1 MRMVSLVSTPV
12 SAPAARPL
20 PERSWLLTQAGAA
33 KPATA
38 LTRTVSERALQDM
51 IDGKLTPQQADR
63 LIRAAVTTD
72 GVLVKLLGALKWG
85 AIASLPFL
93 LTGDS
98 NPRVAQ
104 SQKLTDL
111 LHRGDLHGFFGF
123 VKALAGHDGAK
134 AKGIEAIATLTA
146 NLLAAGKPHSASR
159 VLQQVI
165 GALNKEGLVNLGNG
179 NSTDL
184 ALEAV
189 MAAYR
194 RQHQAQPLLGPPT
207 PKVAQAQAQP
217 KTQAA
222 AVTVEHVLNHFTA
235 RVPGNQQAT
244 YNDVLIQMMK
254 ARGIDIASPHEVA
267 KWVTKLFHSEKLK
280 LVLQRHVDAAL
291 AAKAPLPAPSRQQ
304 LIDQV
309 ASSPAAAGTRNG
321 PKFEVWRDAIK
332 NKLDHSGVSNSMQTV
347 RFFNRLA
354 PQGVIAA
361 DSQIWRA
368 IRAEAH
374 KRLDQRMATSQT
386 PAGFTAPRRG
396 STPDFSRLK
405 DTGIKVEKTVPAA
418 NTRSPEEIEAD
429 WRILG
434 DSSEAGGQLV
444 REAARE
450 GWSENEVLDYI
461 RSHPDQNLNQVLA
474 ALRDGALGVGGG
486 APPGGIRS
494 GVTASA
500 GAPDGKAVSGAPSPP
515 RKPSAEAV
523 LKRQAE
529 IYKKIRDNDLTG
541 EYITVQV
548 EGKTVD
554 AAALDRELVSSSGKA
569 TGFTARDMIKIA
581 GSLKGATINIKLHSR
596 AISIIQRHPQLE
608 GSNKLTV
615 YPDLKTVYF
624 INLKVNQT
632 SSKPGFGTAL
642 RLQQLVASEKLGMR
656 GATLTAARSKDYPT
670 GYFTWPKFGFDAE
683 LPNAVKPALT
693 EYLLANPDVAK
704 KLGLK
709 PDALPTHLMLS
720 ELLFNADGSD
730 HLALQAWWKA
740 KGTGTEMGINFSGPS
755 GARFHKMAGDLGWLL
770 KP

>member
-1 MRMVSLVSTPV
+1 MRMVSLVSTPL
-12 SAPAARPL
+12 SAPTAPPL
-20 PERSWLLTQAGAA
+20 PERSWLVAQAGTA

-72 GVLVKLLGALKWG
+72 GVLVKLLGTLKWG

-93 LTGDS
+93 LTGDAD
-98 NPRVAQ
+98 PRVLQ
-104 SQKLTDL
+104 SKHLTGVL
-111 LHRGDLHGFFGF
+111 QCGDLNGFFDGM
-123 VKALAGHDGAK
+123 KALAHLDSAK
-134 AKGIEAIATLTA
+134 IKGIEAIATLTA

-165 GALNKEGLVNLGNG
+165 GALNKQGLVNLGSG
-179 NSTDL
+179 NATDL
-184 ALEAV
+184 AIEAV

-194 RQHQAQPLLGPPT
+194 RQHPARPVLGPPI
-207 PKVAQAQAQP
+207 PKAAQAQP
-217 KTQAA
+217 KTQAP
-222 AVTVEHVLNHFTA
+222 AVTVEQVLNHFTA
-235 RVPGNQQAT
+235 RVPRDQQAT
-244 YNDVLIQMMK
+244 YNAVLTKMMK

-267 KWVTKLFHSEKLK
+267 KWVTNLFHSEKLK
-280 LVLQRHVDAAL
+280 LVFQRHVDAVL
-291 AAKAPLPAPSRQQ
+291 SAKAPLPAPPRQQ

-321 PKFEVWRDAIK
+321 PRFEAWRDAIRK
-332 NKLDHSGVSNSMQTV
+332 KLDHSGVSNSTQTY
-347 RFFNRLA
+347 RFFSTLA
-354 PQGVIAA
+354 PRGVISP

-368 IRAEAH
+368 ISADAH
-374 KRLDQRMATSQT
+374 KRLDQRTAKSQT
-386 PAGFTAPRRG
+386 PHGLTAPTNG
-396 STPDFSRLK
+396 PTPDFSTLQE
-405 DTGIKVEKTVPAA
+405 TGIKVGETEPTSNAR
-418 NTRSPEEIEAD
+418 TPEEIETE
-429 WRILG
+429 WRKLG
-434 DSSEAGGQLV
+434 DGSEAGGQLV

-486 APPGGIRS
+486 TPPGGTRS

-500 GAPDGKAVSGAPSPP
+500 GDPEGKAGSGAASPGW
-515 RKPSAEAV
+515 KPSAEAV

-541 EYITVQV
+541 ENLTVQID
-548 EGKTVD
+548 GKTLD
-554 AAALDRELVSSSGKA
+554 AAALDKELVLSSGKS
-569 TGFTARDMIKIA
+569 TGLTARDISKIA
-581 GSLKGATINIKLHSR
+581 GSLKGATINIKIDGLS
-596 AISIIQRHPQLE
+596 ILIIQKHQQLE
-608 GSNKLTV
+608 GANKLTI
-615 YPDLKTVYF
+615 YPSLKTVHF
-624 INLKVNQT
+624 INLKVNE
-632 SSKPGFGTAL
+632 SHSKLGLGTAL
-642 RLQQLVASEKLGMR
+642 RLQQLVAAEKLGMI
-656 GATLTAARSKDYPT
+656 GASMLAGREKNYPT

-683 LPNAVKPALT
+683 LPNKVKPELT
-693 EYLLANPDVAK
+693 AYLLANPDVAK

-730 HLALQAWWKA
+730 HPGLQAWWKA

-755 GARFHKMAGDLGWLL
+755 GARFHKMARELGWL
-770 KP
+770 PEP